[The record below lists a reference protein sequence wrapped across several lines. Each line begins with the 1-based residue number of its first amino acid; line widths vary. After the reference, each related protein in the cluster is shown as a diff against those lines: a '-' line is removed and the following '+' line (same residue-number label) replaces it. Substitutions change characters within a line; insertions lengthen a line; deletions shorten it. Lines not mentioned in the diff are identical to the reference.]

1 MPPTAAPAERNPLDP
16 RARRTRQLLVDA
28 FRELMR
34 DRSYGRIT
42 VGDIAVRA
50 TVNRATFYLH
60 FRDKDALLDYS
71 LDSMTREALEQS
83 APLPPRWDLGYLE
96 LLLAGACDF
105 LTRLDRECPRAHK
118 VFEVRLETQLQLDVR
133 ARVAAW
139 LALPDAPTTSR
150 QAALTATLLGAAVC
164 AAARAWR
171 QQERRPPARTFAHDT
186 IPALLAPLGAPPRP
200 MPARPMRIEPRRT
213 IRSAR

>member
-133 ARVAAW
+133 TRVAAW
-139 LALPDAPTTSR
+139 LALPGAPATSR
-150 QAALTATLLGAAVC
+150 QAALTATLLGAALC

-171 QQERRPPARTFAHDT
+171 QQERRPPAWTFAHDT